1 MLKFLAD
8 ENFDNA
14 ILRGLLRRRSTI
26 DIVRVQDTELYGAN
40 DPMVLAWAAQED
52 RVLLTHDV
60 STITRYAYE
69 RVAKEQT
76 MPGVIEVIA
85 GSQVG
90 QVIEDLLLL
99 LECLEDG
106 ELANQIYYLP
116 F

>member
-14 ILRGLLRRRSTI
+14 IIRGLIRRQPNI

-40 DPMVLAWAAQED
+40 DPLVLAWAAQED
-52 RVLLTHDV
+52 RILLTHDV
-60 STITRYAYE
+60 STITRYAYD
-69 RVAKEQT
+69 RVAKGRA

-85 GSQVG
+85 GSSVG
-90 QVIEDLLLL
+90 RTVEDILLLI
-99 LECLEDG
+99 ECSLDG
-106 ELANQIYYLP
+106 ELTNQIYYLP